1 MKFACEKF
9 LLQNATATASRA
21 AASKSPIPAL
31 EGLLITAGTDVKV
44 TGYDL
49 KKGIYTF
56 LQADVS
62 EPGSVVLGA
71 RLFGEMIRRMPD
83 GIVNVSTEENGMTTV
98 KCGKTEF
105 SFMSIDAN
113 DYPELPEVDGGSTV
127 TLPQK
132 LLKSMINETIFA
144 VSDND
149 SRPVYMGT
157 LFAIDGD
164 ELSLVSVD
172 GYRLALRREKL
183 ENANM
188 EKCEFIVPG
197 SALSDVERVC
207 GDEGDV
213 NISVGSK
220 HISFEVGT
228 TVVVSRRLEGD
239 FLNYEKAIPENFRSA
254 VTVDRNEF
262 MRAVDRV
269 SLIIDEKTKNPVRL
283 TFGDGSIDFLCV
295 TPIGKAEDVCTCDG
309 ACDNIEIGFNDRY
322 LMDAVKAAPA
332 DKLVVSLNTGSS
344 PCTLTP
350 AEGEK
355 NFIYMILPVRLRAGE

>member
-9 LLQNATATASRA
+9 LLQNATATAARA
-21 AASKSPIPAL
+21 SAAKSPIPAL
-31 EGLLITAGTDVKV
+31 EGLLIEAGKDVKI

-56 LQADVS
+56 IEADVA
-62 EPGSVVLGA
+62 EPGAVVLGA

-83 GIVNVSTEENGMTTV
+83 GIVNISSDEGGMTTV

-105 SFMSIDAN
+105 SFMSMDAS
-113 DYPELPEVDGGSTV
+113 DYPELPEVDGAHSV

-132 LLKSMINETIFA
+132 LLKSMINETLFA

-149 SRPVYMGT
+149 SRPVYTGT
-157 LFAIDGD
+157 LFEIEGD
-164 ELSLVSVD
+164 RLSLISVD

-188 EKCEFIVPG
+188 EKSEFIVPG
-197 SALSDVERVC
+197 TALSDVERIC

-213 NISVGSK
+213 VISVGSK
-220 HISFEVGT
+220 HISFEVGS

-239 FLNYEKAIPENFRSA
+239 FLNYRKAVPENFRSA
-254 VTVDRNEF
+254 VTVDRGEF

-283 TFGDGSIDFLCV
+283 VFKDGVIDFSCI
-295 TPIGKAEDVCTCDG
+295 TPIGRAEDICTCEG
-309 ACDNIEIGFNDRY
+309 ACDELEIGFNDKY
-322 LMDAVKAAPA
+322 LMDAVKAAPT

-350 AEGEK
+350 AQGEQ
-355 NFIYMILPVRLRAGE
+355 NFVYMILPVRLRAGE

>member
-31 EGLLITAGTDVKV
+31 EGLLITAGKDVKV

-56 LQADVS
+56 LEADVE

-83 GIVNVSTEENGMTTV
+83 GIINISVEDSGMTTV

-105 SFMSIDAN
+105 SIMSMDSN
-113 DYPELPEVDGGSTV
+113 DYPELPEVDSGSSV

-157 LFAIDGD
+157 LFEIDGD
-164 ELSLVSVD
+164 NLTLVSVD

-197 SALSDVERVC
+197 SALSDVERIC

-213 NISVGSK
+213 LISVGTK

-239 FLNYEKAIPENFRSA
+239 FLNYGKAIPESFRSA

-283 TFGDGSIDFLCV
+283 TFGDGTIDFLCV
-295 TPIGKAEDVCTCDG
+295 TPIGKAEDVCSCDG
-309 ACDNIEIGFNDRY
+309 ACENLEIGFNDRY
-322 LMDAVKAAPA
+322 LMEALKAAPA
-332 DKLVVSLNTGSS
+332 AKLDISLNTGSS
-344 PCTLTP
+344 PCILTP
-350 AEGEK
+350 AEGEQS
-355 NFIYMILPVRLRAGE
+355 FVYMILPVRLRAGD